1 MVVTVQFNVMVL
13 LVTVGV
19 LMVKEISWLKQ
30 KSDLTDQ
37 TVQEVRCEI
46 SYHDVPSHTTTHH
59 TILYHTMLSF
69 R

>member
-1 MVVTVQFNVMVL
+1 MKVMVVTVQFNVMVL

-37 TVQEVRCEI
+37 TVQEVRC
-46 SYHDVPSHTTTHH
+46 VP
-59 TILYHTMLSF
+59 
-69 R
+69 